1 MSEKLTDEVKALLK
15 DAAAKLTGPDK
26 RNFMAKTARTFFD
39 GSARKAET
47 CMGWNRLTIELGLHE
62 LRTGI
67 ICLDNYH
74 ARGNKKT
81 EVKLGT
87 LEPDIRSL
95 VDEHSQ
101 ADPQMKNTFAY
112 ARITA
117 EAVRKSLLEEKGY
130 REEQLPTV
138 RTISALLNRLDY
150 RLRKVQKTK
159 PQKKVP
165 ETDAIFANLREANQ
179 QADANPQSLRI
190 SVDTKATVAVGDYS
204 RDGKSRGQEAVEA
217 LDHDMQAKTKLIP
230 VGILNTKTA
239 ELSITFGSSHK
250 TSDLIADCVAEW
262 WARNESS
269 NPNVMELV
277 INHDNGPESNSHRTQ
292 FMSRMVSF
300 AQTTGLRIR
309 LVYYPPYHSKYNPIE
324 RCWAALENHWNGAL
338 LSTVETVIDW
348 AKTMTWK
355 GIVPVV
361 TLSNKVYAKG
371 VRLSKKA
378 MSKVERMIQ
387 RSKDLPKWDVVIEPQ
402 AAV

>member
-26 RNFMAKTARTFFD
+26 RNFMAKTTLTFFD

-47 CMGWNRLTIELGLHE
+47 YLGWNRQTIELGLHE
-62 LRTGI
+62 LRSGI

-74 ARGNKKT
+74 LRGNKKT
-81 EVKLGT
+81 EVKLST
-87 LEPDIRSL
+87 LEHDIRAL
-95 VDEHSQ
+95 ADAHSQ

-112 ARITA
+112 TRITA
-117 EAVRKSLLEEKGY
+117 GAVRQALLEEKGY

-138 RTISALLNRLDY
+138 RTISAILNRLDY

-159 PQKKVP
+159 PQKKIP
-165 ETDAIFANLREANQ
+165 ETAAIFANVSAVNQ

-204 RDGKSRGQEAVEA
+204 RAGKSRGQAAVAA

-250 TSDLIADCVAEW
+250 TSDLIADCVEAW
-262 WARNESS
+262 WAQNKNSHPE
-269 NPNVMELV
+269 VTELV
-277 INHDNGPESNSHRTQ
+277 INNDNGPESNSHRTQ
-292 FMSRMVSF
+292 FMSRLVSF
-300 AQTTGLRIR
+300 AQTSGLRLR

-324 RCWAALENHWNGAL
+324 RCWAVLENHWNGAL
-338 LSTVETVIDW
+338 LSTVETVIEW

-355 GIVPVV
+355 GLAPVV
-361 TLSNKVYAKG
+361 TLSNKVYEKG

-378 MSKVERMIQ
+378 MSKIERMIQ

-402 AAV
+402 ATV

>member
-26 RNFMAKTARTFFD
+26 RNFMAKTTLTFFD

-47 CMGWNRLTIELGLHE
+47 YMGWNRQTIELGLHE

-67 ICLDNYH
+67 ICMDNYH
-74 ARGNKKT
+74 VRGNKKT
-81 EVKLGT
+81 EVKLRG
-87 LEPDIRSL
+87 LESDIRAL
-95 VDEHSQ
+95 ADEHSQ

-112 ARITA
+112 TRITA
-117 EAVRKSLLEEKGY
+117 EAVRQALIEEKGY

-138 RTISALLNRLDY
+138 RTISAILNRLDY

-159 PQKKVP
+159 PQKRVP
-165 ETDAIFANLREANQ
+165 ETDAIFANVSEVNK

-230 VGILNTKTA
+230 VGILNMKTA

-250 TSDLIADCVAEW
+250 TSDLIADCVEEW
-262 WARNESS
+262 WAHNKSS
-269 NPNVMELV
+269 HPQVTELV
-277 INHDNGPESNSHRTQ
+277 INNDNGPESNSHRTQ

-300 AQTTGLRIR
+300 VQTTGLHIR

-338 LSTVETVIDW
+338 LSTVETVIEW

-355 GIVPVV
+355 GLAPVV
-361 TLSNKVYAKG
+361 TLSNKVYEKG

-378 MSKVERMIQ
+378 MSEVERMIQ

-402 AAV
+402 TAV

>member
-1 MSEKLTDEVKALLK
+1 MSKKLTDEVRSLLK

-26 RNFMAKTARTFFD
+26 RNFMAKTALTFFD

-47 CMGWNRLTIELGLHE
+47 CMGWNRQTIELGLHE
-62 LRTGI
+62 LRTDI
-67 ICLDNYH
+67 ICMDNYH

-87 LEPDIRSL
+87 LESDIRSL

-112 ARITA
+112 TRITA
-117 EAVRKSLLEEKGY
+117 GAVHKALIEEKGY
-130 REEQLPTV
+130 SEEQLPTV
-138 RTISALLNRLDY
+138 RTISAILNRLNY

-159 PQKKVP
+159 PQKKIP
-165 ETDAIFANLREANQ
+165 ETDAIFANVREINQ

-190 SVDTKATVAVGDYS
+190 SIDTKATVAVGDYS
-204 RDGKSRGQEAVEA
+204 REGKSRGREAVEA

-230 VGILNTKTA
+230 VGILNTKIS
-239 ELSITFGSSHK
+239 ELSIIFGSSHK
-250 TSDLIADCVAEW
+250 TSDLIADCVEEW
-262 WARNESS
+262 WARNKSS
-269 NPNVMELV
+269 NPNVVELV
-277 INHDNGPESNSHRTQ
+277 INNDNGPESNSHRTQ

-338 LSTVETVIDW
+338 LSTVENVIDW

-355 GIVPVV
+355 GLAPVV

-378 MSKVERMIQ
+378 MSQVERMIQ